1 MDTVQLSKVRILKR
15 THAKLEKEAAEDR
28 TTLNSVIAD
37 HLNRAVEKTDEL
49 GGPASAARLRM
60 MAAMADPGWTDDPD
74 LYFRTVNRWL
84 QFLEA
89 TAPTRSKADEE
100 VEKEEYRQIKEAVE
114 KGPPEAR
121 RMGRL
126 VARHMVLKG
135 DTLPPSRLRA
145 YAALAGDDAEGVLDK
160 PEPKAD

>member
-60 MAAMADPGWTDDPD
+60 MAAMADPGWTDDWE
-74 LYFRTVNRWL
+74 LYFRTVDRWVH
-84 QFLEA
+84 FLEA
-89 TAPTRSKADEE
+89 TAPTRSPSDQEADN
-100 VEKEEYRQIKEAVE
+100 KEYQEIRQAVQE
-114 KGPPEAR
+114 GPPEAR
-121 RMGRL
+121 RIGLLM
-126 VARHMVLKG
+126 ARHLALKG
-135 DTLPPSRLRA
+135 ETLPPSRRRD
-145 YAALAGDDAEGVLDK
+145 YAALVGNDAERVLDK
-160 PEPKAD
+160 PEQKAD